1 MLLITNLT
9 YQRQKKLQFTK
20 IYMNKSIKFWKNVNF
35 SNEKKNFSKFDIYNI
50 YIYLIYRSHK
60 WKLI

>member
-20 IYMNKSIKFWKNVNF
+20 IYMNKSVKFWKNVNF

>member
-20 IYMNKSIKFWKNVNF
+20 IYMNKSVKFWKNINF
-35 SNEKKNFSKFDIYNI
+35 SNEKKISLNLIYII

>member
-20 IYMNKSIKFWKNVNF
+20 IYMNKSVKFWKNVNF

-50 YIYLIYRSHK
+50 YIYI
-60 WKLI
+60 